1 MSDERYIINKDSL
14 TGIADA
20 VRDKLGVGEATDDD
34 AGYYEGEV
42 LEITGALNIPHI
54 SRTYSAS
61 GSAPTIPSINDL
73 IAIFGVRPYD
83 VFLTCTEKGTLYG
96 SQFGAKVKLR
106 VRSQV
111 SQDNGDNY
119 YPTGNSST
127 DVNVLNQTLQIRLNN
142 LTNLTSSLFICEFRL
157 YSDNGPGLI
166 NGREQILPSWK
177 VQFRDSSGNIL
188 KPLVNSMPFSWQPDI
203 DAGESVDLTTLNSF
217 AQSSETA
224 TIPIPYSL
232 NDIESKIDT
241 YLKRPKG
248 TKNIIAN
255 GTEIDVS
262 NYATVDVAVPN
273 PSTGSLNI
281 SANGTYDVTNKAEAV
296 VNVPNPSTGSLNI
309 NANGTYDVTEKAS
322 AVVNVPNP
330 STGSLTINANGTY
343 DVTEKASAI
352 VSVSPSL
359 QTKTTTISQNGS
371 QTITPDSNYDGL
383 SSVNLTIS
391 VPNPSTGSLEITE
404 NGTYD
409 VTDKASAV
417 VNVPTGGGG
426 GGSAKIPDFGF
437 YSDGTKYVQ
446 LKYDPIAT
454 PQEILSTI
462 TDVRTS
468 DSAVMARKSDGSF
481 ISFKELGWDN
491 PVKNPSSV
499 GPGLTAQQINDAYEN
514 DRILLMQRDNTYLSN
529 MKSFYLVVSGT
540 YVCWC
545 YMGGGQNGSTGRV
558 YFRRYNS

>member
-1 MSDERYIINKDSL
+1 MSNNKYIIDKDSL

-61 GSAPTIPSINDL
+61 GSEPTIKSCQWFYSPSINDL
-73 IAIFGVRPYD
+73 ITIFGVRPYD
-83 VFLTCTEKGTLYG
+83 VFLTCTEKGTLFAY
-96 SQFGAKVKLR
+96 SQSNKVKLR

-166 NGREQILPSWK
+166 NGRQQILPSWK
-177 VQFRDSSGNIL
+177 VQFRDSSGNVL
-188 KPLVNSMPFSWQPDI
+188 KPLVDSMPFSWQPDI
-203 DAGESVDLTTLNSF
+203 GAGESVDLTTLNSF
-217 AQSSETA
+217 IQSSETA

-248 TKNIIAN
+248 TKNIVAN

-296 VNVPNPSTGSLNI
+296 VNVPNPSTGSLTI

-322 AVVNVPNP
+322 AV
-330 STGSLTINANGTY
+330 
-343 DVTEKASAI
+343 

-426 GGSAKIPDFGF
+426 GGSAKIPGFGF

-446 LKYDPIAT
+446 LKYSPIAT

-462 TDVRTS
+462 TDVRTQE
-468 DSAVMARKSDGSF
+468 SAVMARKSDGSF
-481 ISFKELGWDN
+481 ISFKELGWAN
-491 PVKNPSSV
+491 PVKNSSSV
-499 GPGLTAQQINDAYEN
+499 GPGLTTQQINEAYEN
-514 DRILLMQRDNTYLSN
+514 DKILLMQRDNTYLDN

-545 YMGGGQNGSTGRV
+545 YGGGGQNVTGRV
-558 YFRRYNS
+558 YYRQYNS